1 MGKPLIH
8 AFHRNYEYPIILGK
22 VAQPQGRVIKTTM
35 CHPYIPT
42 SRATLRNAGV
52 ANHWWRCGS
61 VLSSHALLVS
71 TGTVTL
77 ENSVAFSGKIEIEH
91 SSPTHIP

>member
-52 ANHWWRCGS
+52 ANHW
-61 VLSSHALLVS
+61 
-71 TGTVTL
+71 
-77 ENSVAFSGKIEIEH
+77 
-91 SSPTHIP
+91 